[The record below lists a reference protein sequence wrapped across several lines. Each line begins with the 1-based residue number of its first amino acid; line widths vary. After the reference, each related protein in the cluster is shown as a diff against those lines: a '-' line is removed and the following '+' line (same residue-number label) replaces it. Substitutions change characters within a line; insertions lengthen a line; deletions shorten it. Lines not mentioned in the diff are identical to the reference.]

1 MTDHTVDAQSDSPV
15 GMRLG
20 ILCTAIL
27 GLSYMGFILMGAFA
41 PGVMAQPVMSGGT
54 MTVAM
59 GIGFGVIGLGFVL
72 TCIYAVIA
80 NAADT
85 DPRDVSGKRGA

>member
-1 MTDHTVDAQSDSPV
+1 MTDHTFEVQSDSPI

-20 ILCTAIL
+20 VLCTAAL
-27 GLSYMGFILMGAFA
+27 GLSYMGFILLGAFA
-41 PGVMAQPVMSGGT
+41 PGVMAQPVISGGT

-59 GIGFGVIGLGFVL
+59 GLGFGVIGLGFVL

-85 DPRDVSGKRGA
+85 APRGASRKRGA